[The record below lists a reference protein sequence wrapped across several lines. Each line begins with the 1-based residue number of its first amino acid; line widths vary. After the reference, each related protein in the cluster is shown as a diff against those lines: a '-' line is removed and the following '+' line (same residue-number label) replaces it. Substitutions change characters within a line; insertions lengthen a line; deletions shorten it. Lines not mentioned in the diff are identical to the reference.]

1 LKAKIE
7 NEVDEVQ
14 KERLKILYV
23 LSWKVYNIN
32 YKRLKNT
39 LEWKF

>member
-1 LKAKIE
+1 LQNLPTEKKVDFLSAYLPELKAKIE

-23 LSWKVYNIN
+23 LS
-32 YKRLKNT
+32 
-39 LEWKF
+39 